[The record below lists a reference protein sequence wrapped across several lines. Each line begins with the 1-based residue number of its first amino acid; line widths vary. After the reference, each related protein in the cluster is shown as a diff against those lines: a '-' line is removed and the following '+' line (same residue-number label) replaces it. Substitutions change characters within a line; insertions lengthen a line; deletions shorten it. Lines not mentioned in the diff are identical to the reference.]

1 MSPDASWSF
10 APGVLL
16 VLVVVGGAYGKRWR
30 DARAARPVHPP
41 PVWRALAFAAG
52 LLAIFV
58 ALISPIDRLAD
69 QLLVMHMVQHL
80 LLLDIAPIL
89 LIVGLTKVLLRPITR
104 RVHALE
110 RRAGFLAHPAFAVV
124 FYAGAMAVWH
134 IPALYDVAA
143 RHSGIHALEHL
154 TFSAAGFLYW
164 WHLLSPIRSRLRIGG
179 MGPVAYML
187 STKLLLGLLGIVI
200 TFSPG
205 AIYSFYDHGPTF
217 WGLSHHD
224 DQAIAGLVMA
234 LEQSIIMG
242 TALAVLFSRALS
254 ESNRE
259 AERAERLLDAE
270 GV

>member
-16 VLVVVGGAYGKRWR
+16 VLALAGGAYGKRWR
-30 DARAARPVHPP
+30 DARADPAHPP
-41 PVWRALAFAAG
+41 SGWRALAFTAG
-52 LLAIFV
+52 LLAVFV
-58 ALISPIDRLAD
+58 ALISPIDSLAE
-69 QLLVMHMVQHL
+69 QLLVMHMVQHV

-89 LIVGLTKVLLRPITR
+89 LILGFTKVLLRPVTR

-124 FYAGAMAVWH
+124 FYAGAMCVWH
-134 IPALYDVAA
+134 IPSLYDLAA
-143 RHSGIHALEHL
+143 RHSAIHALEHL

-179 MGPVAYML
+179 MGPVVYMV
-187 STKLLLGLLGIVI
+187 SSKLILGLLGIVI

-205 AIYSFYDHGPTF
+205 AIYSFYKHGPTY

-242 TALAVLFSRALS
+242 IALAVLFSRALA

-259 AERAERLLDAE
+259 AERAERLLDA
-270 GV
+270 GA

>member
-16 VLVVVGGAYGKRWR
+16 VVALAGGAYAKRWR
-30 DARAARPVHPP
+30 DARASRPAHPP
-41 PVWRALAFAAG
+41 GRWRAVAFGGG

-58 ALISPIDRLAD
+58 ALISPIDRLAE

-89 LIVGLTKVLLRPITR
+89 VIVGLTKVLLRPITR

-124 FYAGAMAVWH
+124 FYAGAMCVWH

-164 WHLLSPIRSRLRIGG
+164 WHLL
-179 MGPVAYML
+179 
-187 STKLLLGLLGIVI
+187 
-200 TFSPG
+200 
-205 AIYSFYDHGPTF
+205 
-217 WGLSHHD
+217 
-224 DQAIAGLVMA
+224 
-234 LEQSIIMG
+234 
-242 TALAVLFSRALS
+242 
-254 ESNRE
+254 
-259 AERAERLLDAE
+259 
-270 GV
+270 